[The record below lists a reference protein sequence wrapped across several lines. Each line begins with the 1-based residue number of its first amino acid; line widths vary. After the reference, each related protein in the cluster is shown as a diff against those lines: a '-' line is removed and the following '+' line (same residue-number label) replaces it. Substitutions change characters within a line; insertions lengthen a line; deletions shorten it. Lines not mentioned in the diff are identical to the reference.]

1 MADEKRNC
9 AQCGKLFTSWRG
21 KRFCSERCRK
31 RDQNKRLRAA
41 SSGNPSGNPDVSEP
55 VRRDDTRKAASRPLR
70 RDETALVEPLAELAD
85 GMARI
90 AGMLNPTIEAM
101 RQELAGWKIED
112 DRTIRIIAWRMRVA
126 PTAVRE
132 ALNG

>member
-1 MADEKRNC
+1 MADEKLNC

-31 RDQNKRLRAA
+31 RDQNKRLRQAA
-41 SSGNPSGNPDVSEP
+41 GGNPDAPEP
-55 VRRDDTRKAASRPLR
+55 MRRDDTRKAASRPLR

-101 RQELAGWKIED
+101 RQELAGWNIKD
-112 DRTIRIIAWRMRVA
+112 DRTIRIVAWRMRVA

>member
-1 MADEKRNC
+1 MTDEKRNC
-9 AQCGKLFTSWRG
+9 PQCGRQFTPWRG

-31 RDQNKRLRAA
+31 RDENKRLREAA
-41 SSGNPSGNPDVSEP
+41 GGVIDVPDR
-55 VRRDDTRKAASRPLR
+55 VRGDDTSKAPFRSLR
-70 RDETALVEPLAELAD
+70 GDQTALAEPLSELAA
-85 GMARI
+85 GFSRI

-101 RQELAGWKIED
+101 RLELAGWNIKDE
-112 DRTIRIIAWRMRVA
+112 RTIRIIAWRMRVA

>member
-9 AQCGKLFTSWRG
+9 PQCGRQFTPWRG
-21 KRFCSERCRK
+21 KRFCSELCRK
-31 RDQNKRLRAA
+31 RDENKRLRAA
-41 SSGNPSGNPDVSEP
+41 SAGEPDAP
-55 VRRDDTRKAASRPLR
+55 VLVRGDDTSKAPSRPLR
-70 RDETALVEPLAELAD
+70 GDETALGEPLAELSS

-90 AGMLNPTIEAM
+90 AGMLNPTIEAI

-112 DRTIRIIAWRMRVA
+112 KRTIQTIARRMRVA

>member
-9 AQCGKLFTSWRG
+9 PQCGRQFTPWRG
-21 KRFCSERCRK
+21 KRFCSEVCRK
-31 RDQNKRLRAA
+31 RDENKRLRAA
-41 SSGNPSGNPDVSEP
+41 SAGMPDAPEP
-55 VRRDDTRKAASRPLR
+55 VRGDDTSKAASRPLR
-70 RDETALVEPLAELAD
+70 GDETALCEPLAELAA
-85 GMARI
+85 GISRI
-90 AGMLNPTIEAM
+90 AGMLNPAIEAI

-112 DRTIRIIAWRMRVA
+112 ERTIQTIARRMRVA

>member
-1 MADEKRNC
+1 MTDEKRNC

-21 KRFCSERCRK
+21 KRFCSEQCRK

-41 SSGNPSGNPDVSEP
+41 AGRVIDDVDP
-55 VRRDDTRKAASRPLR
+55 VRRDDTSKAPSRPLR
-70 RDETALVEPLAELAD
+70 RDETALGEPLAELAA
-85 GMARI
+85 GFSRI
-90 AGMLNPTIEAM
+90 AGMLNPTIEAI
-101 RQELAGWKIED
+101 RHELTGWKIED
-112 DRTIRIIAWRMRVA
+112 ERTIRIIAWRMRVA

>member
-1 MADEKRNC
+1 MTDEKRNC

-41 SSGNPSGNPDVSEP
+41 ASGDPDVPDP
-55 VRRDDTRKAASRPLR
+55 VRRDDTSKAASRPLR
-70 RDETALVEPLAELAD
+70 RDETALMEPLTELAA
-85 GMARI
+85 GFSRI

-101 RQELAGWKIED
+101 RLELAGWNIKDE
-112 DRTIRIIAWRMRVA
+112 RTIQTIARRMRVA